1 MTKSQISLVECI
13 VGVFAFDEQNED
25 IDACFFSKNVE
36 EAARSIRR
44 LQKGESVDEVIRL
57 VERLYLRGYREF
69 VFETECLAKAVED
82 RFDVKVTVEELSR
95 AGEHLRSNL
104 GKLAIKWGIAS
115 SLEEFYALSHS
126 ITTTVVKMGVKE
138 ASGKKDLIVMQ
149 AVLTLDDLDKSL
161 NLFTNR
167 LREWYGYY
175 FPELG
180 SLVRNSAIYTRL
192 VASIGERQNFTLGL
206 LTKMGVSAQRAAA
219 IATAAKTSMGGELS
233 EKDIAESRSLTQT
246 ILELDASRSRI
257 ERYLDGLMKEIA
269 PNISELG
276 GSTLGARLIAKVG
289 GLENLSKKSSSTIQI
304 LGAEAALFRSLKTG
318 APPPKHGLIFQ
329 HKQIHQSPKWQRG
342 KIARALA
349 GKLAIAAR
357 LDAYGGRYLGDNLK
371 EDFLK
376 RVKEIK
382 TKRAKPL
389 KKD

>member
-1 MTKSQISLVECI
+1 MIRSKISLVECI

-36 EAARSIRR
+36 EAARSIKR

-57 VERLYLRGYREF
+57 VERLYQRGNREF
-69 VFETECLAKAVED
+69 VCETECLAQAVED
-82 RFDVKVTVEELSR
+82 RFDVKVTVEELSK

-104 GKLAIKWGIAS
+104 GKLAIKWRIAS

-126 ITTTVVKMGVKE
+126 ITTTVVKMNVKE
-138 ASGKKDLIVMQ
+138 ASGKKDLIVIQ
-149 AVLTLDDLDKSL
+149 AVLALDDLDKTL

-180 SLVRNSAIYTRL
+180 SLVGNSVIYTRL
-192 VASIGERQNFTLGL
+192 VASIGERQNFTLDL
-206 LTKMGVSAQRAAA
+206 LTKMGVSSKRAVA
-219 IATAAKTSMGGELS
+219 IASAAKTSMGGELS
-233 EKDIAESRSLTQT
+233 EKDIAESRSLTQV
-246 ILELDASRSRI
+246 ILGLDASRSRI

-269 PNISELG
+269 PNLRELG
-276 GSTLGARLIAKVG
+276 GSTLGARLIAQVG

-318 APPPKHGLIFQ
+318 ARPPKHGLIFQ

-357 LDAYGGRYLGDNLK
+357 LDAYGGRYLGDDLK

-376 RVKEIK
+376 RVEEIK

-389 KKD
+389 KKG

>member
-25 IDACFFSKNVE
+25 IDACFFSKNIE
-36 EAARSIRR
+36 EAARSIRQ

-57 VERLYLRGYREF
+57 VEKLYRRGYREF
-69 VFETECLAKAVED
+69 VFETECLAQAVED

-104 GKLAIKWGIAS
+104 DKLAIKWGIAS
-115 SLEEFYALSHS
+115 SLEEFYALCHS
-126 ITTTVVKMGVKE
+126 ITTSVVKMNVKE
-138 ASGKKDLIVMQ
+138 ASGKKDLIVIQ
-149 AVLTLDDLDKSL
+149 AVLTLDDLDKTL

-180 SLVRNSAIYTRL
+180 SLVGNSIIYARL
-192 VASIGERQNFTLGL
+192 VASIGERQNFTIDL
-206 LTKMGVSAQRAAA
+206 LPKMGVSAQIATA

-233 EKDIAESRSLTQT
+233 GKDIAESRSLAQT

-257 ERYLDGLMKEIA
+257 GRYLDGLMKEIA
-269 PNISELG
+269 PNIHELG
-276 GSTLGARLIAKVG
+276 GSTLGARLIAQVG
-289 GLENLSKKSSSTIQI
+289 GLETLSKKSSSTIQI

-318 APPPKHGLIFQ
+318 ARPPKHGLIFQ
-329 HKQIHQSPKWQRG
+329 HKKIHQSPKWQRG

-357 LDAYGGRYLGDNLK
+357 LDAYGGRYLGDDLK
-371 EDFLK
+371 EDFYK
-376 RVKEIK
+376 RVEEIK
-382 TKRAKPL
+382 TKRAESL